1 MPKTYC
7 DLPFQHQYVHMS
19 GRVRLCCAT
28 LENAKDKNAQEYHMD
43 KDSLQDVWNSDYMKN
58 VRLAMKNGDVLDAC
72 SKCIAQEERGY
83 GSMRCTT
90 NKKNNLNNLAP
101 DGSINHPHSMELHF
115 GNVCNLKCKMC
126 GQDYSNQVGKE
137 ILEIGEKDT
146 DFLQWVREQ
155 SGNVNN
161 WTNDLSVEY
170 TWFKNEK
177 VKKQLMDYVS
187 KHITIL
193 TIIGGEPTIIPE
205 FYELLNYCY
214 EQDTLKNKDITI
226 VTNLTNTN
234 PRMIK
239 WLSKMEQWTIWA
251 SLDGIG
257 EITEY
262 IRYPSNFSKV
272 VENLKFYKSMSEK
285 YENGRIVFS
294 PAVQLLNIHQLDDML
309 KFFIEFSDNK
319 WGWRYNVSWLSQVWY
334 PRICNYDTAPKEY
347 RHVVANKL
355 ELSEPYLSN
364 YEGIKH
370 FYRKQIENLRTD
382 FLDKNTEKNLQNAF
396 IRYNDTQDK
405 HRKGK
410 TWRQLLPDLESA
422 LTKSLS

>member
-1 MPKTYC
+1 
-7 DLPFQHQYVHMS
+7 
-19 GRVRLCCAT
+19 
-28 LENAKDKNAQEYHMD
+28 
-43 KDSLQDVWNSDYMKN
+43 MK
-58 VRLAMKNGDVLDAC
+58 
-72 SKCIAQEERGY
+72 
-83 GSMRCTT
+83 
-90 NKKNNLNNLAP
+90 
-101 DGSINHPHSMELHF
+101 
-115 GNVCNLKCKMC
+115 
-126 GQDYSNQVGKE
+126 
-137 ILEIGEKDT
+137 
-146 DFLQWVREQ
+146 
-155 SGNVNN
+155 
-161 WTNDLSVEY
+161 
-170 TWFKNEK
+170 
-177 VKKQLMDYVS
+177 
-187 KHITIL
+187 
-193 TIIGGEPTIIPE
+193 
-205 FYELLNYCY
+205 
-214 EQDTLKNKDITI
+214 
-226 VTNLTNTN
+226 
-234 PRMIK
+234 
-239 WLSKMEQWTIWA
+239 QWTIWA

-334 PRICNYDTAPKEY
+334 PRICNYDIAPKEY
-347 RHVVANKL
+347 RHEVANKL